1 MIRRN
6 EIRLFVVDGRDKNW
20 STQLVDQ
27 IQKKSYHFYASLF
40 SNNIDWMDQK
50 VKIIHRSHHHF
61 SKTLQIQFNDIDY
74 PTKKEKK

>member
-1 MIRRN
+1 MKSDCSLLMGEIKIDRRN
-6 EIRLFVVDGRDKNW
+6 LSIKFKRNRIIFIV
-20 STQLVDQ
+20 
-27 IQKKSYHFYASLF
+27 SLF
-40 SNNIDWMDQK
+40 SNNIDWTDQK

>member
-1 MIRRN
+1 M
-6 EIRLFVVDGRDKNW
+6 
-20 STQLVDQ
+20 QLVDQ

-40 SNNIDWMDQK
+40 KIKPLFSNNIDWTDQK